1 MEGCTEAHCFIL
13 PQAVFP
19 TPIYEFLMCSA
30 IFLILHALRK
40 RMTNT
45 PGMLFFLF
53 FILIGIQRYTI
64 EQIRDLSGRGLY
76 YVLGIGLKQSELISI
91 ILVIAGI
98 LGMLWTWFYYT
109 KLKKPI
115 VQM

>member
-1 MEGCTEAHCFIL
+1 MCT
-13 PQAVFP
+13 
-19 TPIYEFLMCSA
+19 A

-40 RMTNT
+40 RMTAT

-76 YVLGIGLKQSELISI
+76 YVFGIGLKQSELISI
-91 ILVIAGI
+91 VLVLAGV
-98 LGMLWTWFYYT
+98 LGMAWTWFYYNRI
-109 KLKKPI
+109 KKP
-115 VQM
+115 VV